1 MFPYVSVIIFTLLS
15 SFQEGLYILLIM
27 RFAGAYKNNSMW
39 TPVRIEMPSC
49 FANAHL
55 HKKWF
60 YDCLIYLIWGKLG
73 ENPTW
78 LSAVTSCACHLN
90 NVAPSQ
96 KKKKKP
102 YTLGMAG
109 TVRMS
114 VTCGYLETD
123 EYMFFFQL
131 TSF

>member
-96 KKKKKP
+96 KKKKK
-102 YTLGMAG
+102 TLYFGNG
-109 TVRMS
+109 WYSQNVCDLWLFRNWWIY
-114 VTCGYLETD
+114 V
-123 EYMFFFQL
+123 FFPVN
-131 TSF
+131 